1 MIPGHHHHV
10 DPGAATPPHGIG
22 NVGANRV
29 DEPDQTENFEGRD
42 LGALR
47 RYRSLYVTMGHGKH
61 PVAPG
66 GEAVELL
73 LYAVQVERGLAFR
86 SPAMVRQNGRTVSTA
101 PLTATRTASSSRYQT
116 AAYRCSDSKGISAT
130 MGASARIAP
139 GSSPSL

>member
-73 LYAVQVERGLAFR
+73 LYAIQVERGLAFPLPCHGPAER
-86 SPAMVRQNGRTVSTA
+86 ENRLDSPLDRHPDCILLPVPDGGI
-101 PLTATRTASSSRYQT
+101 PL
-116 AAYRCSDSKGISAT
+116 
-130 MGASARIAP
+130 
-139 GSSPSL
+139 L